1 MRTGK
6 AKRCCDDFAGGEG
19 LTTDF
24 TLVLTVTTVIVVDV
38 VMWGSTQRA
47 DDIFRNGFTITTLN
61 WFYRFSVFPLVVF
74 QKKLPVLFDKGFDN
88 RKLINLKF
96 LILWRMRVIKSP
108 LFERDM
114 SANKIKKPADL
125 FVLVLNVV
133 E

>member
-1 MRTGK
+1 
-6 AKRCCDDFAGGEG
+6 
-19 LTTDF
+19 
-24 TLVLTVTTVIVVDV
+24 
-38 VMWGSTQRA
+38 MWGSTQRA

-61 WFYRFSVFPLVVF
+61 WFYRFSVFSLVVF

-125 FVLVLNVV
+125 FMLVLNVV